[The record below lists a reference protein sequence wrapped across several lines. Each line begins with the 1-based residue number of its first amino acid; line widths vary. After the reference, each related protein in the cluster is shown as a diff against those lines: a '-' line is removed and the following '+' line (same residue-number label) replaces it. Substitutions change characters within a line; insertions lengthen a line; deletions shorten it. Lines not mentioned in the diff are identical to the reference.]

1 MGSIYR
7 SEHMKLCQIFFQ
19 SESAYQ
25 CVAELGELGLAQ
37 FIDLNEEQNS
47 YQRKFVNEVRR
58 CEEMDRKITF
68 VEEEIKKDEV
78 AIPDYDDHI
87 PAPQPKHMGEMEAN
101 LEKLEEELVQ
111 INKNTKVLKTN
122 HIQLLEMKAVLEHV
136 TSLLDHQSKREAAM
150 SISEAARGEAGPLSF
165 GLKQEFDKPVR
176 DENELKFVTGVIKR
190 NKSIAFERFLWRLS
204 RAKVF
209 AKFVEIKEKTDVFS
223 HDYEDKCVFIL
234 FFSGEQLRSKVKKI
248 CDGFQAKCYTVPEN
262 PAERTKLLNNIKL
275 QANDMKAVIEKT
287 LEYRTKCI
295 SAAAGN
301 LRKWGIMLLK
311 LKSIFHTLNMF
322 SVDVTQKCL
331 IAECWVPE
339 ADIVQVKN
347 SLHMG
352 TIHSGSTVPAILNEM
367 ETEKY
372 PPTYFKLNKFTQGF
386 QNIVDAYGIASYREV
401 NPAPWTIISFPF
413 LFAVMFGDAGHGII
427 MLIAASAFVIF
438 EKKLIS
444 MKIKDEIFNTFFGGR
459 YVVLLMGM
467 FAIYTGFIYNDFY
480 SKSINMFGSSWQNP
494 YPKSLLEQMDAQGVE
509 SGNELSL
516 TFAPEDAFNHAYGPY
531 PFGVDPVWNL
541 AINRLNFLNPM
552 KMKTSI
558 LLGISQMAF
567 GIMLSLMNHIGNR
580 SVVDIVFVFIPQC
593 LFLGCIFVYLCLQV
607 IMKWIFFYVKPAM
620 VFGKFYPGPNCAP
633 SLLIGLINMFMVKSR
648 DPTFAYDFN
657 NGKGKI
663 TAMNFTLNGKPVT
676 YTDYDQCYLQQ
687 WYPNQSLVEV
697 ILLLIAVISVPVMLL
712 VKPFYIRW
720 RHGRGLPIDLGHGP
734 DDHGEFNFGDIMV
747 HQAIHTIEF
756 VLGCVS
762 HTASYLRLWAL
773 SLAHAQLSDV
783 LWTMVL
789 RMSLTMGGWGGSAAV
804 TIIFYFIFSILS
816 VCILILMEGLS
827 AFLHAIRLHWVE
839 FQSKFYGGTGIQFEP
854 FSFTKIIRV
863 YEGLDQ

>member
-58 CEEMDRKITF
+58 CDEMERKITY
-68 VEEEIKKDEV
+68 VEDEITKDEV
-78 AIPDYDDHI
+78 PIPDYDDHI

-101 LEKLEEELVQ
+101 LEKLEEELLQ

-136 TSLLDHQSKREAAM
+136 TQLMDHQSKREAAM
-150 SISEAARGEAGPLSF
+150 SISEAARGEAGPIAV
-165 GLKQEFDKPVR
+165 GMRQEFDKPVR
-176 DENELKFVTGVIKR
+176 DENELKFVTGVISR
-190 NKSIAFERFLWRLS
+190 AKSLAFERFLWRLS

-209 AKFVEIKEKTDVFS
+209 AKFVPIAEKTDVFS
-223 HDYEDKCVFIL
+223 HNFEDKSVFIL
-234 FFSGEQLRSKVKKI
+234 FFSGEQLRAKVKKI

-262 PAERTKLLNNIKL
+262 PAERTKLLANIKA
-275 QANDMKAVIEKT
+275 QSHDMQAVIEKT
-287 LEYRTKCI
+287 LDYRAKCI
-295 SAAAGN
+295 TTAAMN
-301 LRKWGIMLLK
+301 LRKWGIMVLK

-339 ADIVQVKN
+339 ADIGQVKN

-352 TIHSGSTVPAILNEM
+352 TVHSGSTVPAILNEM
-367 ETEKY
+367 ETHKY

-386 QNIVDAYGIASYREV
+386 QNIVDAYGIANYREV

-427 MLIAASAFVIF
+427 MLLAASAFVIF

-480 SKSINMFGSSWQNP
+480 SKSVNIFGSSWVNP
-494 YPKSLLEQMDAQGVE
+494 YKPELLVAMEKQGLDTD
-509 SGNELSL
+509 SELSL
-516 TFAPEDAFNHAYGPY
+516 TMPPDTAFLHDYGPY

-558 LLGISQMAF
+558 ILGIAQMAF
-567 GIMLSLMNHIGNR
+567 GILLSLMNHLGNR
-580 SVVDIVFVFIPQC
+580 SVVDILFVFIPQC

-607 IMKWIFFYVKPAM
+607 IMKWIFFWVKPAYI
-620 VFGKFYPGPNCAP
+620 FGQLYPGPNCAP
-633 SLLIGLINMFMVKSR
+633 SLLIGLINMFMVKTRS
-648 DPTFAYDFN
+648 PGFADHVN
-657 NGKGKI
+657 NGGKEWV
-663 TAMNFTLNGKPVT
+663 TVDGKNVT
-676 YTDYDQCYLQQ
+676 YTVFDQCYLQQ

-697 ILLLIAVISVPVMLL
+697 ILLLIAVFSVPVMLL

-720 RHGRGLPIDLGHGP
+720 RHSRGLPIELGHGP
-734 DDHGEFNFGDIMV
+734 DDDHGEFNFGDVMV

-773 SLAHAQLSDV
+773 SLAHAQLSEV
-783 LWTMVL
+783 LWSMVL
-789 RMSLTMGGWGGSAAV
+789 NIALSMGGWGGSVAI
-804 TIIFYFIFSILS
+804 TIIFYLIFSVLS
-816 VCILILMEGLS
+816 ICILILMEGLS

-839 FQSKFYGGTGIQFEP
+839 FQSKFYGGTGIAFEP
-854 FSFTKIIRV
+854 FSFVKIIRV

>member
-25 CVAELGELGLAQ
+25 CVAELGELGMAQ

-68 VEEEIKKDEV
+68 VEDEINKDLV
-78 AIPDYDDHI
+78 PIPDYNDHI

-101 LEKLEEELVQ
+101 LEKLEEELLQ
-111 INKNTKVLKTN
+111 INKNTKTLKTN

-136 TSLLDHQSKREAAM
+136 TSLMDHQSKREAAM
-150 SISEAARGEAGPLSF
+150 SISEAARGEAGPFSV

-190 NKSIAFERFLWRLS
+190 AKSIAFERFLWRLS

-209 AKFVEIKEKTDVFS
+209 AKFVQIQEKTDLFS
-223 HDYEDKCVFIL
+223 HEYEDKCVFIL

-262 PAERTKLLNNIKL
+262 PAERTKLLNNIKI

-287 LEYRTKCI
+287 LDYRAKCI
-295 SAAAGN
+295 HTAAGN

-311 LKSIFHTLNMF
+311 VKSIFHTLNMF

-339 ADIVQVKN
+339 ADIAQVKN

-352 TIHSGSTVPAILNEM
+352 TIHSGSSVPAILNEM

-427 MLIAASAFVIF
+427 MLLAAAGFVIF

-467 FAIYTGFIYNDFY
+467 FAIYTGLIYNDFY
-480 SKSINMFGSSWQNP
+480 SKSINMFGSSWTNP
-494 YPKSLLEQMDAQGVE
+494 YPKSLLEQMDKQGAE
-509 SGNELSL
+509 SKTELSL
-516 TFAPEDAFNHAYGPY
+516 TFPPENAFDHGYGPY

-541 AINRLNFLNPM
+541 ATNRLNFLNPM

-567 GIMLSLMNHIGNR
+567 GILLSLMNHIGNR
-580 SVVDIVFVFIPQC
+580 SVVDIIFVFIPQC

-607 IMKWIFFYVKPAM
+607 IMKWIFFYVKPAII
-620 VFGKFYPGPNCAP
+620 FGKFYPGSNCAP

-648 DPTFAYDFN
+648 DPTFAFDIN
-657 NGKGKI
+657 NGKGKYN
-663 TAMNFTLNGKPVT
+663 ATLDDGTKYT

-687 WYPNQSLVEV
+687 WYPNQSLVEI
-697 ILLLIAVISVPVMLL
+697 ILLLIAVVSVPVMLL

-720 RHGRGLPIDLGHGP
+720 RHSRGLPVDLGHGP
-734 DDHGEFNFGDIMV
+734 EDEHGEFNFGDVMV

-789 RMSLTMGGWGGSAAV
+789 RMSLKMGGWGGSAAV

>member
-25 CVAELGELGLAQ
+25 CVAELGELGMAQ
-37 FIDLNEEQNS
+37 FIDLNEEQNA
-47 YQRKFVNEVRR
+47 YTRKFVNEVRR
-58 CEEMDRKITF
+58 CDEMERKINF
-68 VEEEIKKDEV
+68 VEDEITKDLV
-78 AIPDYDDHI
+78 PIPDYDEHI

-111 INKNTKVLKTN
+111 INKNCKVLKNN
-122 HIQLLEMKAVLEHV
+122 HVQLLEMKAVLEHV
-136 TSLLDHQSKREAAM
+136 TSLLDPHSKREAAM
-150 SISEAARGEAGPLSF
+150 SISEAARGEAGPISF
-165 GLKQEFDKPVR
+165 GMKDEFDKPVK
-176 DENELKFVTGVIKR
+176 DEKELKFVTGVVKR
-190 NKSIAFERFLWRLS
+190 SKAIAFERFLWRLS

-209 AKFVEIKEKTDVFS
+209 AKFIQIQEQTELFS
-223 HDYEDKCVFIL
+223 NEFEDKCVFIL
-234 FFSGEQLRSKVKKI
+234 FFSGEQLRAKVKKI

-262 PAERTKLLNNIKL
+262 PAERTKLLLNIKV
-275 QANDMKAVIEKT
+275 QTTDMKAVIEKT
-287 LEYRTKCI
+287 LDYRSKCI
-295 SAAAGN
+295 HAAATN

-339 ADIVQVKN
+339 ADIGQVKN

-367 ETEKY
+367 ETDKY

-386 QNIVDAYGIASYREV
+386 QNIVDAYGIANYREV

-480 SKSINMFGSSWQNP
+480 SKSVNIFGSSWVNP
-494 YPKSLLEQMDAQGVE
+494 YNQTLLANMDAQGAD
-509 SGNELSL
+509 SNTDLSL
-516 TFAPEDAFNHAYGPY
+516 TFPPEIAFNHDYGPY

-607 IMKWIFFYVKPAM
+607 LMKWIFFYVKPAYI
-620 VFGKFYPGPNCAP
+620 FGRLYPGSNCAP

-648 DPTFAYDFN
+648 DASFAHDVGTAAGKEWVIV
-657 NGKGKI
+657 NGQ
-663 TAMNFTLNGKPVT
+663 NVT
-676 YTDYDQCYLQQ
+676 YTINDQCYLQQ
-687 WYPNQSLVEV
+687 WYPNQSLVEL
-697 ILLLIAVISVPVMLL
+697 ILLLIAVVSVPVMLL

-720 RHGRGLPIDLGHGP
+720 RHSRGLHIDLGHGP
-734 DDHGEFNFGDIMV
+734 DEHGEFNFGDIMV

-789 RMSLTMGGWGGSAAV
+789 RMSLTMGGWGGSAAI
-804 TIIFYFIFSILS
+804 TILFYFIFSILS

-827 AFLHAIRLHWVE
+827 AFPHAIRLHWVE

-854 FSFTKIIRV
+854 FCFTKIIRV

>member
-25 CVAELGELGLAQ
+25 CIAELGELGMAQ

-68 VEEEIKKDEV
+68 VETEITNDQV
-78 AIPDYDDHI
+78 PIPDYDDHI

-111 INKNTKVLKTN
+111 INKNTKTLKTN

-136 TSLLDHQSKREAAM
+136 TTLMDHQSKREAAM

-176 DENELKFVTGVIKR
+176 DENELKFVTGVVKR
-190 NKSIAFERFLWRLS
+190 AKSIAFERFLWRLS

-209 AKFVEIKEKTDVFS
+209 AKFVQIQEKTDLFS
-223 HDYEDKCVFIL
+223 HEFEDKCVFIL

-248 CDGFQAKCYTVPEN
+248 CDGFQAKVYTVPEN

-287 LEYRTKCI
+287 LDYRAKCI
-295 SAAAGN
+295 HTAAGN

-339 ADIVQVKN
+339 ADIAQVKN
-347 SLHMG
+347 ALHMG

-367 ETEKY
+367 ETHKY

-386 QNIVDAYGIASYREV
+386 QNIVDAYGIANYREV

-413 LFAVMFGDAGHGII
+413 LFAVMFGDSGHGII
-427 MLIAASAFVIF
+427 MLIAAAAFVIF

-480 SKSINMFGSSWQNP
+480 SKSVNIFGSSWVNP
-494 YPKSLLEQMDAQGVE
+494 YKLSLLESMDKQGVD

-516 TFAPEDAFNHAYGPY
+516 TFPPEVAFNHDYGPY
-531 PFGVDPVWNL
+531 PF
-541 AINRLNFLNPM
+541 
-552 KMKTSI
+552 
-558 LLGISQMAF
+558 
-567 GIMLSLMNHIGNR
+567 R
-580 SVVDIVFVFIPQC
+580 S
-593 LFLGCIFVYLCLQV
+593 
-607 IMKWIFFYVKPAM
+607 
-620 VFGKFYPGPNCAP
+620 
-633 SLLIGLINMFMVKSR
+633 
-648 DPTFAYDFN
+648 
-657 NGKGKI
+657 
-663 TAMNFTLNGKPVT
+663 
-676 YTDYDQCYLQQ
+676 
-687 WYPNQSLVEV
+687 
-697 ILLLIAVISVPVMLL
+697 
-712 VKPFYIRW
+712 
-720 RHGRGLPIDLGHGP
+720 
-734 DDHGEFNFGDIMV
+734 
-747 HQAIHTIEF
+747 
-756 VLGCVS
+756 
-762 HTASYLRLWAL
+762 
-773 SLAHAQLSDV
+773 
-783 LWTMVL
+783 
-789 RMSLTMGGWGGSAAV
+789 
-804 TIIFYFIFSILS
+804 
-816 VCILILMEGLS
+816 
-827 AFLHAIRLHWVE
+827 
-839 FQSKFYGGTGIQFEP
+839 
-854 FSFTKIIRV
+854 
-863 YEGLDQ
+863 

>member
-37 FIDLNEEQNS
+37 FIDLNEEMNS
-47 YQRKFVNEVRR
+47 YQRKFVNEMKR
-58 CEEMDRKITF
+58 CEEMERKLRF
-68 VEEEIKKDEV
+68 LEEEIEADGV
-78 AIPDYDDHI
+78 PIPDYNEHI
-87 PAPQPKHMGEMEAN
+87 PAPQPKHMVEMEAN
-101 LEKLEEELVQ
+101 FERLEEEFLQ
-111 INKNTKVLKTN
+111 INKNAKALKKN
-122 HIQLLEMKAVLEHV
+122 HIELLEMKAVLQHV
-136 TSLLDHQSKREAAM
+136 TSLLDSNTRREAAM
-150 SISEAARGEAGPLSF
+150 SISEAARGEAGPF
-165 GLKQEFDKPVR
+165 TVGLKNDFEKERR
-176 DENELKFVTGVIKR
+176 DENELKFVTGVIKN
-190 NKSIAFERFLWRLS
+190 NKIIAFERFLWRMC

-209 AKFVEIKEKTDVFS
+209 SKFVAITEQTDAFS
-223 HDYEDKCVFIL
+223 NTIEDKSVFIL
-234 FFSGEQLRSKVKKI
+234 FFSGEQLRARVKRI
-248 CDGFQAKCYTVPEN
+248 CDGFHAKPYNCPED
-262 PAERTKLLNNIKL
+262 PHERSKLLAQIRA
-275 QANDMKAVIEKT
+275 QTTDMHSVIQKT
-287 LEYRTKCI
+287 IDYRSKIVST
-295 SAAAGN
+295 SSQN
-301 LRKWGIMLLK
+301 LRKWGIMVLK

-331 IAECWVPE
+331 IAECWIPE
-339 ADIVQVKN
+339 ADIGIVKQC
-347 SLHMG
+347 LHQG
-352 TIHSGSTVPAILNEM
+352 TVHSGSTVDAILNEM
-367 ETEKY
+367 ETDKY

-386 QNIVDAYGIASYREV
+386 QNIVDAYGIANYREV

-427 MLIAASAFVIF
+427 MLLAAAGLVLF
-438 EKKLIS
+438 ENKLIS

-459 YVVLLMGM
+459 YVILLMGA

-480 SKSINMFGSSWQNP
+480 SKSVNIFGSSWVNP
-494 YPKSLLEQMDAQGVE
+494 YSQNLLNGMDEQGAKSGVE
-509 SGNELSL
+509 LDL
-516 TFAPEDAFNHAYGPY
+516 TFPPEIAFLHDYGPY
-531 PFGVDPVWNL
+531 PFGLDPVWNL
-541 AINRLNFLNPM
+541 AKNRLNFLNPM

-558 LLGISQMAF
+558 ILGISQMAF
-567 GIMLSLMNHIGNR
+567 GILLSLMNHLGNR

-593 LFLGCIFVYLCLQV
+593 LFLGCIFVYLCVQV
-607 IMKWIFFYVKPAM
+607 VIKWLFFWVKPAFI
-620 VFGKFYPGPNCAP
+620 FGQLYPGSNCAP

-648 DPTFAYDFN
+648 DQGFVTDLYN
-657 NGKGKI
+657 GTGSVIVNGK
-663 TAMNFTLNGKPVT
+663 NVT
-676 YTDYDQCYLQQ
+676 YNVIDQCYLQQ
-687 WYPNQSLVEV
+687 WYPSQSLVEI
-697 ILLLIAVISVPVMLL
+697 ILLLIAVISVPIMLL
-712 VKPFYIRW
+712 VKPFYYRW
-720 RHGRGLPIDLGHGP
+720 RHSRGLHVDLGHGSEE
-734 DDHGEFNFGDIMV
+734 HGEFVFGDVMV

-789 RMSLTMGGWGGSAAV
+789 DIALKIGGWGGSAGV
-804 TIIFYFIFSILS
+804 TLIFYLIFSILS

-854 FSFTKIIRV
+854 FSFVKIIRV